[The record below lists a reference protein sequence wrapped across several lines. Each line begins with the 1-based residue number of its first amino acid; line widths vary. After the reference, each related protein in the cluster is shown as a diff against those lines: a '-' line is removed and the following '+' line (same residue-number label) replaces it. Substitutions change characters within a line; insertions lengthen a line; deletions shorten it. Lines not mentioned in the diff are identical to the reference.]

1 MQAPDGQDLPV
12 ARAPPPVQQPVPQAA
27 PPPVS
32 SLPVAAPAQMNYQQ
46 HLAAPLP
53 PLQVPHG
60 MQQVPQGMPFGP
72 PMVVEE
78 NWRIRALRAEETE
91 EAPSFAIQGLM
102 CKAKAVG
109 EPLVVGPFSH
119 PPIHLWCFNDV
130 FDAAY
135 ASVKPDIFYAAYYA
149 QALVKPQA
157 PRAPD
162 VPDVPPPV
170 DGQPRVDQ
178 DGSDASMARQP
189 QNVLKASI
197 QKYAKRLRQ
206 KVGITAFVHQVTHK
220 LRALLLRPSWLYAP
234 DPDLCLSRFE

>member
-1 MQAPDGQDLPV
+1 M
-12 ARAPPPVQQPVPQAA
+12 ARAPPVQQPVPQAA

-32 SLPVAAPAQMNYQQ
+32 QVAAPAQMNFQ

-53 PLQVPHG
+53 PLQAPHA
-60 MQQVPQGMPFGP
+60 MHQVPQGMPFGP

-170 DGQPRVDQ
+170 DGQPRADQ
-178 DGSDASMARQP
+178 DGGDGTMARQP

-206 KVGITAFVHQVTHK
+206 KVGVTAFVHQVIHK
-220 LRALLLRPSWLYAP
+220 LRALLLRP
-234 DPDLCLSRFE
+234 CLSLFEFTNLVSSGSF